1 MREIE
6 IGKLY
11 KHFKNK
17 LYQVVDIVNDSESN
31 NDEYYRK
38 IVVYKA
44 LYGDGITWARDYDMF
59 NSEVDH
65 EKYPDVEQKYRFEEY
80 YRDYSTGINAFVI
93 GAIDTE
99 LEESLKELNMNI
111 ITKDDSLDMTLQLLK
126 TSDIVIVNDENIDNF
141 YVGYA
146 YSNNVPIYLITKKDI
161 DTLNEVIEKVISYN
175 DVSNEFKRL
184 MDNNELKTNI
194 NTFKK

>member
-38 IVVYKA
+38 IVIYKA

-80 YRDYSTGINAFVI
+80 YRDYSTGINAFVV
-93 GAIDTE
+93 GAIDTD

-111 ITKDDSLDMTLQLLK
+111 ITKDDSLGMTLQLLK

>member
-38 IVVYKA
+38 IVIYKA

-80 YRDYSTGINAFVI
+80 YRDYSTGINAFVV

-99 LEESLKELNMNI
+99 LEESLKEKVLGHVYITIDNEELTVVITGHRRLKYIHVMKDISYEMVYKDLNYDKVVNI
-111 ITKDDSLDMTLQLLK
+111 ILNGYRDFILDK
-126 TSDIVIVNDENIDNF
+126 FI
-141 YVGYA
+141 
-146 YSNNVPIYLITKKDI
+146 
-161 DTLNEVIEKVISYN
+161 
-175 DVSNEFKRL
+175 RR
-184 MDNNELKTNI
+184 
-194 NTFKK
+194 